1 MRGVHLAT
9 LATAAA
15 LLACAIVVVQTPAPT
30 AARETGPDEER
41 PGDQPDAIQRHPE
54 LLLLDWRCVREHGTI
69 SVQGEVEN
77 IGQSILSN
85 IVAIGIFQAAN
96 KDFIRSDRAL
106 LRAGPLFPGDRA
118 SFRTTSTDDPAIAMC
133 ALDFGYLLG
142 GTIAFQ
148 ERIDAADAAYLGP
161 EQLRELQG
169 RLKALGYN
177 VGLPDGIMG
186 PRTERAIM
194 AFQADH
200 GLEPDGV
207 PRSSLLAAVRSRGP

>member
-1 MRGVHLAT
+1 VRGVHLAT

-15 LLACAIVVVQTPAPT
+15 LLTCAIVVVQKPAPT
-30 AARETGPDEER
+30 AARETGPGEEWS
-41 PGDQPDAIQRHPE
+41 GDQPDTGRQPE
-54 LLLLDWRCVREHGTI
+54 LLLLDWRCVREGGTI

-77 IGQSILSN
+77 VGEAILSN
-85 IVAIGIFQAAN
+85 IVAIGIFQATN

-106 LRAGPLFPGDRA
+106 LRAGPLFPGDRS
-118 SFRTTSTDDPAIAMC
+118 SFRTSSPDDPAIAMC

-142 GTIAFQ
+142 GSIAFQ
-148 ERIDAADAAYLGP
+148 ERIDESDAAYLGP
-161 EQLRELQG
+161 EHLRELQG

-186 PRTERAIM
+186 PRTERAII

-200 GLEPDGV
+200 GLEPDGI